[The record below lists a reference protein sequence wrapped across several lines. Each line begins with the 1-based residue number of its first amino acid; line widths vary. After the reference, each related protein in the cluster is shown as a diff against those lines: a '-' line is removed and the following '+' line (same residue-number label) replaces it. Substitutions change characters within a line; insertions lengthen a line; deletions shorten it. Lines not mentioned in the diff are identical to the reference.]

1 MTTHVPTV
9 GILGIGHL
17 AGFIIEGAARAGV
30 KNPFVLSPRSHLR
43 ATELAARY
51 GATVAPDNQAVVDA
65 CDMLLV
71 CLPAAQG
78 AEVLAGLKFRSG
90 QSVLSAM
97 AGLSQ
102 ADLSQIIAPARGYST
117 MMPGHANALGQ
128 GPSLLY
134 PPDPQWHDF
143 LSSLGPVIPIKTAD
157 VFEAATVF
165 GGFSGATF
173 AFMAEIT
180 AWFEAKGLPADLA
193 RNLVAQTLR
202 GNAAVVASS
211 DLTMAEISNGVATPG
226 GITEKCVTTLEEAEA
241 IKAWSKA
248 LDAVLEKIRS
258 A

>member
-1 MTTHVPTV
+1 MTAHGPTI

-17 AGFIIEGAARAGV
+17 AGFILEGAALAGV
-30 KNPFVLSPRSHLR
+30 KNQFVLSPRSRHR
-43 ATELAARY
+43 ATELGLRY

-65 CDMLLV
+65 CDMVLV

-78 AEVLAGLKFRSG
+78 AEILSNLKFRSD

-97 AGLSQ
+97 AGLSL
-102 ADLSQIIAPARGYST
+102 ASLSQIVAPASSYST

-128 GPSLLY
+128 GPSLLF
-134 PPDPQWHDF
+134 PPDPGWHDF
-143 LSSLGPVIPIKTAD
+143 LSSLGPVIPIETAD

-180 AWFEAKGLPADLA
+180 AWFEAKGLPEELA

-211 DLTMAEISNGVATPG
+211 EMSMVDISKGVATPG
-226 GITEKCVTTLEEAEA
+226 GITEKCVTTLEETHA
-241 IKAWSKA
+241 IKAWSAA
-248 LDAVLEKIRS
+248 LDAVFEKIRKP
-258 A
+258 